1 MKLIDSI
8 SKLINDYKKLLD
20 WDGALFVNHKQW
32 DLSPKDT
39 FFLYL
44 EGDEEL
50 ENLVDD
56 NLPVLAVE
64 KNVQYFLDAETFI
77 DIIEFQK
84 KLNKKSDVDDYII
97 ALNYYLEED
106 DFYEP

>member
-1 MKLIDSI
+1 MGTF
-8 SKLINDYKKLLD
+8 SKRY
-20 WDGALFVNHKQW
+20 V
-32 DLSPKDT
+32 
-39 FFLYL
+39 FLYL

-50 ENLVDD
+50 ENLIDD
-56 NLPVLAVE
+56 DLPVLAVE